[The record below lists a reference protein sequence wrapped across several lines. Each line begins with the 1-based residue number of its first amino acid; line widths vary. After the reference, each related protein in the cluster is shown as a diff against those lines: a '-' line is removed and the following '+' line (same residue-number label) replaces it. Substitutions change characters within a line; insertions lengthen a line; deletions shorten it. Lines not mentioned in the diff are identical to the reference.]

1 MVVLFVPIVCVG
13 CDYPPYLRFC
23 LPLLEKT
30 YLPTTSR
37 DGFPTRAVG
46 TGTYTLLEELN
57 IKLQAQQSYA
67 NQTITMQSPTILS
80 RTKGF
85 LGITSLNHVGRDAY
99 IIITLRSLRMFTAGI
114 PSLIL
119 ALFFSSLKFPDS
131 RIGIFMTLT
140 LFGDVLL
147 SLLLTLVADKLGRRR
162 ILFGGSV
169 MMAGSGVV
177 FALSENFWVLLVAA
191 VFGIISVTGAD
202 CGPFRAVEES
212 VLSGLTDERT
222 RSDVLSWYVTATTMA
237 GAVGAE
243 VAGRTVHAL
252 EKSSG
257 DVTKAYHALFWGYA
271 GFGVLGSILCLGLS
285 DRCEAAGE
293 KRAEMKERGRGNGE
307 GDGEEEEV
315 LLEAMTP
322 STADGFE
329 DGEERRARRRDLRVP
344 EPQNQ
349 SYFSQISKPTRTI
362 MFKLWILLAIDS
374 LADGMTPYSL
384 MNYYVDQKFHLSKSR
399 LGDIQSASQFLC
411 AVSAVFAG
419 PLAKQIGLINT
430 MVFTHLPSSIAS
442 AFIPLPKTVG
452 PTIGLLLFRAALNS
466 MDQAPRTAFIA
477 AVVKPEERT
486 GVMGITSMVRTL
498 AMSVGP
504 SITGLLS
511 GSGNFWV
518 AFLATGICRITYD
531 LGLWVLFV
539 NVRVDRD
546 TGRQEDTDS
555 LNDDAW
561 DGLLGDSDS
570 EGGSE
575 GGKVKDLDRDE
586 HRV

>member
-1 MVVLFVPIVCVG
+1 MPR
-13 CDYPPYLRFC
+13 P
-23 LPLLEKT
+23 
-30 YLPTTSR
+30 
-37 DGFPTRAVG
+37 
-46 TGTYTLLEELN
+46 N
-57 IKLQAQQSYA
+57 
-67 NQTITMQSPTILS
+67 MLS
-80 RTKGF
+80 RIPQF
-85 LGITSLNHVGRDAY
+85 LGITSLNSTGRDAY
-99 IIITLRSLRMFTAGI
+99 IIIMLRSLRMFTAGI

-119 ALFFSSLKFPDS
+119 ALFFSSLEFPDS

-140 LFGDVLL
+140 LLGDVLL
-147 SLLLTLVADKLGRRR
+147 SLLLTLIADKLGRRK

-212 VLSGLTDERT
+212 ILSGLTDARS
-222 RSDVLSWYVTATTMA
+222 RSDVLAWYVTATTMA

-243 VAGRTVHAL
+243 VAGRMVHAL

-257 DVTKAYHALFWGYA
+257 DVRKAYHALFWGYA
-271 GFGVLGSILCLGLS
+271 AFGVIGSVLCLGLS

-293 KRAEMKERGRGNGE
+293 KRAEMKERGSRS

-322 STADGFE
+322 STTDEFE
-329 DGEERRARRRDLRVP
+329 DTEDRRARRQDVRVP
-344 EPQNQ
+344 EQQKQ
-349 SYFSQISKPTRTI
+349 SYFSQISKPTRNI

-384 MNYYVDQKFHLSKSR
+384 MNYYVDQKFHLSKST

-419 PLAKQIGLINT
+419 PLAKRIGLINT

-539 NVRVDRD
+539 NVNVNVDRD
-546 TGRQEDTDS
+546 AGREEDADDFD
-555 LNDDAW
+555 DDAW
-561 DGLLGDSDS
+561 DGLLSDSDS
-570 EGGSE
+570 GEESE
-575 GGKVKDLDRDE
+575 RVNSKDIDRGE
-586 HRV
+586 LRV